1 MDFENL
7 ITRLIDGLAIISNH
21 VADPDL
27 KEVAAHSY
35 SVMVPGLTYTDFDD
49 EEVKALQDDG
59 WSWNDEM
66 SGWVLPTIG

>member
-1 MDFENL
+1 MNFENL
-7 ITRLIDGLAIISNH
+7 QQRLIDGLTIISNY
-21 VADPDL
+21 VDPDL
-27 KEVAAHSY
+27 KEIAAHSY